1 MGSMMNAPATT
12 PPLTA
17 AGVPP
22 RNPAPARPA
31 TPPAG
36 AGPAPG
42 TPQRPNVLSLSI
54 KDQAGLYA
62 AYMPFLARGGI
73 FVPSNRPFRLGEPV
87 FLVLSLLDR
96 PQKYQIQGV
105 VAWITPAGTPMKT
118 PGVGVHLPDDDNG
131 RMLKRAVEELL
142 GKTIESGKP
151 TQTI

>member
-1 MGSMMNAPATT
+1 MNAPVTT
-12 PPLTA
+12 PP
-17 AGVPP
+17 
-22 RNPAPARPA
+22 RPA
-31 TPPAG
+31 TAAPANP
-36 AGPAPG
+36 AGPATG
-42 TPQRPNVLSLSI
+42 TGAPQRPNVLSLSI
-54 KDQAGLYA
+54 KDQAGLYG

-96 PQKYQIQGV
+96 PQKYQVQGT

-142 GKTIESGKP
+142 GKTIESGRP
-151 TQTI
+151 TQTL